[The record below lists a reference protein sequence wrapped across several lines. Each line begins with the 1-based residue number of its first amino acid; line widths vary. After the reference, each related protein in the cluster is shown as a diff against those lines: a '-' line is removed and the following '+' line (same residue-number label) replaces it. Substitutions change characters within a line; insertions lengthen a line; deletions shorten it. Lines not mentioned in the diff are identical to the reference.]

1 MSYTEVFRN
10 YLRAPKLESCFR
22 QEQICYLKIQMMME
36 TWMIKWKK
44 LLVQTTNELSQTTN
58 RNQLLMQV
66 NIIISYLHQL
76 FKSLEDY
83 LKAHQNILMLM
94 VDKFLWKKANFQN
107 EDQVSR
113 SDKFKYQ
120 VQLIKKYSNN
130 INNITLF

>member
-1 MSYTEVFRN
+1 
-10 YLRAPKLESCFR
+10 
-22 QEQICYLKIQMMME
+22 
-36 TWMIKWKK
+36 MIKWKK

-94 VDKFLWKKANFQN
+94 VDKFL
-107 EDQVSR
+107 
-113 SDKFKYQ
+113 
-120 VQLIKKYSNN
+120 
-130 INNITLF
+130 